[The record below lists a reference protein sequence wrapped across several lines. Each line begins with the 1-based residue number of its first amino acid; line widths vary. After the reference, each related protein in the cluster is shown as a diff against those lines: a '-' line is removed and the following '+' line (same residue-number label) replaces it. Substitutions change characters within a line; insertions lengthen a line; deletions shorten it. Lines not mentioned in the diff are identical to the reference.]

1 MSDPIQKSGRLAHPV
16 MPPPTLSRPLVRPL
30 VRPLARAFVPIPA
43 MLEATAGFGQWA
55 HADGW
60 LSLSPQ
66 AAEFLDAQGRLE
78 GPLDDG
84 LTHVVVDDLVHLLPH
99 LMTGATRPWT
109 LDLRVI
115 SSTQG
120 LRWLRMTALPP
131 DPAQPDLQQGIV
143 QDVTVLKHAQMRER
157 LGFELTEFLVG
168 SHSLGSAILNVIQGV
183 CNSLGWDWGAYW
195 ALETDPAG
203 QPQLACHQFWHP
215 SGHDMSAFSQASQQ
229 LRLRPGE
236 GLVGRVWQNGEPT
249 WIEDM
254 ATNPDFVRRA
264 SARASHLRSG
274 YIFPV
279 TFQSGDGSD
288 HRPGVLEFYS
298 SLARQP
304 DAQLPQLAGTIGAL
318 LAQTAQKLE
327 QQATVLHLS
336 QVDGLT
342 GLANRRHFYEVLGAT
357 CRQAEALGQ
366 HFGLMFIDLD
376 RFKPINDAF
385 GHDAGN
391 TVLREFAQRLQA
403 LAPPGATAGRLG
415 GDEFALLLPGADLQA
430 FAEAAERVRQ
440 AALRPMLH
448 EGVELSLSASV
459 GISLFPENGRTPPEL
474 LRSADAAMYRIKQN
488 GRDGSDFFSQTSP
501 HALAEQQSTLMQRLK
516 MAQDLHLALQQQELF
531 LHHQPIFDQDSGRLH
546 GIEALVRWRRADG
559 QLVPPDVFIPLAE
572 EAHLIVQIG
581 QWVAAQACA
590 DLATLEAAG
599 LKGLR
604 VHVNMASP
612 EFHRNTLPEE
622 LLALTRRHGLD
633 PAQLSLELT
642 ETLVME
648 QPAQVMAVMERLR
661 ASGFEISLDDF
672 GQGHSALSL
681 LKQLPLN
688 TLKVDRSF
696 VRGLGEPASGPSG
709 QGSDEAIV
717 RTILD
722 LGRHLGLR
730 VIVEGV
736 ETAAQLKRVRACGG
750 QHVQGYLLARPMPL
764 EELLQ
769 RFATPG

>member
-1 MSDPIQKSGRLAHPV
+1 MSDPIQKSGHLASVV
-16 MPPPTLSRPLVRPL
+16 MPSPFSARTLARPS
-30 VRPLARAFVPIPA
+30 ARAFTRTPQA
-43 MLEATAGFGQWA
+43 LEAAAGFGQWA

-66 AAEFLDAQGRLE
+66 AAEFFDAPGRLE

-84 LTHVVVDDLVHLLPH
+84 LTHVVVDDLLRLLPRFRS
-99 LMTGATRPWT
+99 GSGPSWQQ
-109 LDLRVI
+109 DLRVI
-115 SSTQG
+115 SRSQG

-131 DPAQPDLQQGIV
+131 DPAQPALQQGIV
-143 QDVTVLKHAQMRER
+143 QDVTELKHTQMRER

-195 ALETDPAG
+195 ALETDPSG
-203 QPQLACHQFWHP
+203 QPQLVCHQFWHP
-215 SGHDMSAFSQASQQ
+215 SEHDMSAFSQASRQ

-236 GLVGRVWQNGEPT
+236 GLVGRVWQSGQAT
-249 WIEDM
+249 WVEDM
-254 ATNPDFVRRA
+254 ATDPGFVRRA

-279 TFQSGDGSD
+279 TYQSGDGSD

-304 DAQLPQLAGTIGAL
+304 DAQLPQLSGTIGAL

-357 CRQAEALGQ
+357 CRQGEALGQ
-366 HFGLMFIDLD
+366 PFGLMFIDLD

-403 LAPPGATAGRLG
+403 LAPAGATAGRLG

-430 FAEAAERVRQ
+430 FAEVAERVRQ
-440 AALRPMLH
+440 AARQPMRH

-501 HALAEQQSTLMQRLK
+501 HALAEQQNVLMQRLQ
-516 MAQDLHLALQQQELF
+516 MAQDLHLALQRQELF

-546 GIEALVRWRRADG
+546 GTEALVRWRRPDG

-612 EFHRNTLPEE
+612 EFHRDALPEE
-622 LLALTRRHGLD
+622 LLALTRRHGLK

-648 QPAQVMAVMERLR
+648 QPAQVTAVMGRLR
-661 ASGFEISLDDF
+661 AAGFEISLDDF

-688 TLKVDRSF
+688 TLKIDRSF
-696 VRGLGEPASGPSG
+696 VRGLAEDSGAPGANGTSA
-709 QGSDEAIV
+709 SDEAIV

-722 LGRHLGLR
+722 LGRHLGLQ

-750 QHVQGYLLARPMPL
+750 QFVQGYLLARPMAL
-764 EELLQ
+764 GELLQ
-769 RFATPG
+769 RFATRA

>member
-16 MPPPTLSRPLVRPL
+16 MPPPTHSRPLVRPS
-30 VRPLARAFVPIPA
+30 ARAFVRIPA

-66 AAEFLDAQGRLE
+66 AAEFLDTQGRLE

-84 LTHVVVDDLVHLLPH
+84 LTHVVVDDLVRLLPH
-99 LMTGATRPWT
+99 FMAGAARPWT

-120 LRWLRMTALPP
+120 LRWLRMTALPS
-131 DPAQPDLQQGIV
+131 DPAQPGLQQGIV
-143 QDVTVLKHAQMRER
+143 QDVTELKHAQMRER

-215 SGHDMSAFSQASQQ
+215 GEHEMSAFSQASQQ

-236 GLVGRVWQNGEPT
+236 GLVGRVWQSGEPT

-357 CRQAEALGQ
+357 CRQAEAQGQ

-403 LAPPGATAGRLG
+403 LAPLGATAGRLG

-440 AALRPMLH
+440 AARRPMLH

-590 DLATLEAAG
+590 DLAALEAAG

-622 LLALTRRHGLD
+622 LLALTRRHGLA

-648 QPAQVMAVMERLR
+648 QPAQVRAVMERLR
-661 ASGFEISLDDF
+661 AAGFEISLDDF

-681 LKQLPLN
+681 LKQLPLS

-696 VRGLGEPASGPSG
+696 VRGLGEPPSGPGGPSG

-736 ETAAQLKRVRACGG
+736 ETVAQLKRVRACGG

-764 EELLQ
+764 DELLQ
-769 RFATPG
+769 RFATAG